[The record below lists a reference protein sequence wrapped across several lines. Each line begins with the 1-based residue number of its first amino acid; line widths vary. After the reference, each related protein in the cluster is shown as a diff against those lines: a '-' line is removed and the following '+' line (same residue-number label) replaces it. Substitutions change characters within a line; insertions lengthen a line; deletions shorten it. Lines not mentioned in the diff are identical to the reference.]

1 MYSSI
6 LAYKFFTDFQ
16 KFIFSNNILATATG
30 FSIGVATKEVIEKI
44 LNAIIIPSLLWIFDF
59 FNVTFLKNNKL
70 LTVPF
75 EIIWFIIVWITTII
89 FTFLLLEYFL
99 NRTVFG
105 LKSTIKI
112 DEKKEFIKSKAEAK
126 INSIIPIKQEDREDI
141 TKEKKQDEAIV
152 KKTIEEGT
160 SKIDKIITDEIKHN
174 TENFLAL
181 DPYNNIENFQAVDP
195 YNVNFSPINFLN

>member
-6 LAYKFFTDFQ
+6 IAYKFFTDFQ

-44 LNAIIIPSLLWIFDF
+44 LNAVIIPSLLWVIDF
-59 FNVTFLKNNKL
+59 FNVTFFKTNNL
-70 LTVPF
+70 FTIPL
-75 EIIWFIIVWITTII
+75 EILWFIIVWIITII

-126 INSIIPIKQEDREDI
+126 INNIIPIRQEDQEDI
-141 TKEKKQDEAIV
+141 KKEKIQDDTIV

-160 SKIDKIITDEIKHN
+160 SKIDKIITDEINHN
-174 TENFLAL
+174 TEK
-181 DPYNNIENFQAVDP
+181 FQALDP